1 MKVDVLV
8 IGGSAAGIVAALTA
22 KSNYPEKNVLLV
34 RKEEKALVPC
44 GIPYIFGELG
54 GSDKNIIPDS
64 GLQSGGVDLKIGEV
78 FDIKK
83 DEKICELSSGEK
95 IEYEKLIIATG
106 STPLIPKWLKGAELE
121 NVFTI
126 PKDKV
131 YLDKMFEKVKSLQ
144 NIVVVGA
151 GFIGVEISDELKKV
165 GKNVT
170 IIEKQKNILSLAF
183 DEDVSQIAQAL
194 LESRGVIIKTGC
206 GIKEVV
212 GVEKA
217 EEVLLENGEI
227 VKADVVILSIGYQP
241 NSSLAKKAGIKI
253 NERGFIIVDE
263 YMRTDD
269 YDIFAI
275 GDCAEKRDF
284 FTRKL
289 NSIMLASTATSE
301 ARVAGMNLYILSAVK
316 TFGGTI
322 AIFSTAFGG
331 TGFGAAGLTEYMAK
345 KEGYSIVVGS
355 FEGTDKHP
363 ATLKNTHKQFVKLI
377 VAKES
382 GVILGG
388 EVVGGES
395 TGELINIIG
404 LAIQNKMTI
413 GAILTAQIG
422 THPLLTSAPT
432 NYPLIKA
439 AQVVSQ
445 KIRASLFRN

>member
-8 IGGSAAGIVAALTA
+8 IGGSAAGIVGALTA
-22 KSNYPEKNVLLV
+22 KSNYPEKTVLLV
-34 RKEEKALVPC
+34 RKEEKTLVPC

-54 GSDKNIIPDS
+54 GSDKNIIPDA
-64 GLQSGGVDLKIGEV
+64 GLQNGGVDLKIAEV
-78 FDIKK
+78 IEINKNEKK
-83 DEKICELSSGEK
+83 CKLSTEES

-106 STPLIPKWLKGAELE
+106 SIPSVPKWLKGANLE

-131 YLDKMFEKVKSLQ
+131 YLDEMLTKIESLQ
-144 NIVVVGA
+144 NIVVIGA
-151 GFIGVEISDELKKV
+151 GFIGVEISDELKKA

-170 IIEKQKNILSLAF
+170 VIEKQRDILSLAF
-183 DEDVSQIAQAL
+183 DEDVSKRAQSL
-194 LESRGVIIKTGC
+194 LESRGVVVKTGC
-206 GIKEVV
+206 GIKEVL
-212 GVEKA
+212 GDRKA
-217 EEVLLENGEI
+217 EAILLENGET
-227 VKADVVILSIGYQP
+227 VKADAVILSIGYQP
-241 NSSLAKKAGIKI
+241 NTILAKNSGIKI
-253 NERGFIIVDE
+253 NERGFIVVDE

-269 YDIFAI
+269 TDIFAI

-289 NSIMLASTATSE
+289 SSIMLASTATSE

-331 TGFGAAGLTEYMAK
+331 TGFAAAGLTECMAK
-345 KEGYSIVVGS
+345 KEGYSIITGS
-355 FEGTDKHP
+355 FEGVDKHP
-363 ATLKNTHKQFVKLI
+363 GTLKNTHKQFVKLV

-395 TGELINIIG
+395 SGELINIIG

-413 GAILTAQIG
+413 GSILTAQIG

-439 AQVVSQ
+439 AQAISQ
-445 KIRASLFRN
+445 KIRESLFRN